1 MVVPDVGTPLFTNGK
16 GAYPVNRYHWAFGI
30 TETPTT
36 LEPITH
42 KFLPMVADSWE
53 LSSDLSKVTLKVH
66 PGIKFNNWNPQW
78 GDAEVTAED
87 VAYSYNDAGA
97 DNPASVH
104 DDAGEYADMYNK
116 WVALDKYTA
125 QGPVDKYRFDIL
137 YFSIIQGG
145 SAPSIFSKKVYDTLG
160 PDKALITLVATGPF
174 EAKEWKAD
182 DRVVG
187 EAVPNHWRK
196 VPGFKE
202 LKVLEIPEA
211 SSRVAMLET
220 GQAEIVNV
228 SLKDVSRMTGLGMTA
243 VRNGAYA
250 ISTIWPAG
258 NYWQEKNPTTGASIF
273 PRPGFKPDKD
283 HPWIGD
289 PRDPEQMERARKV
302 RWAMSMAIDR
312 EAINKAILG
321 GLGVPAYVPTL
332 SSNDGL
338 YQPKWKMDFDPAK
351 AKDLLKEAGYP
362 NGFKFTFFVPPDSG
376 VPPEIG
382 EAVAAMWANI
392 GLATE

>member
-1 MVVPDVGTPLFTNGK
+1 M
-16 GAYPVNRYHWAFGI
+16 
-30 TETPTT
+30 
-36 LEPITH
+36 
-42 KFLPMVADSWE
+42 
-53 LSSDLSKVTLKVH
+53 
-66 PGIKFNNWNPQW
+66 
-78 GDAEVTAED
+78 
-87 VAYSYNDAGA
+87 
-97 DNPASVH
+97 
-104 DDAGEYADMYNK
+104 
-116 WVALDKYTA
+116 
-125 QGPVDKYRFDIL
+125 
-137 YFSIIQGG
+137 
-145 SAPSIFSKKVYDTLG
+145 
-160 PDKALITLVATGPF
+160 
-174 EAKEWKAD
+174 
-182 DRVVG
+182 VG

-228 SLKDVSRMTGLGMTA
+228 SLKDVARMTGLGMTA

-258 NYWQEKNPTTGASIF
+258 NFWQEKNPTTGVSIF

-351 AKDLLKEAGYP
+351 AKALLTEAGYP
-362 NGFKFTFFVPPDSG
+362 AGFKFTFFIPPDSG
-376 VPPEIG
+376 IPPEIG

-392 GLATE
+392 GLATEIERTSYAVRRPTEVKREIDIPWLFSSGPDTPVLDRVNVPAWAFDQAGWNPGFEAQEMWDWFRGIATEANEAKRKQLMTDRLEFFYKWQVGIAVLEVPTLVVYNPKKVRTGWQSHFEIVTTAGFNRLEYAEPVS